1 MSVGGLS
8 GPVNASR
15 NPRAIILD
23 LDDTILDS
31 GDPDVS
37 WRRICTEFAGNFD
50 GVTPERFFDALIE
63 ARDGFWN
70 DDRRAREGRLDLVAA
85 RRTIFGRALAA
96 LGVAT
101 DEPALI
107 DALAKRYTVL
117 RDEAVTPFRG
127 ALAALE
133 RLRGIGIKLAL
144 LTNGS
149 TEKQWGKIRQFGLAG
164 FFDHIQVEGDLG
176 FGKPDGR
183 AFRYA
188 LAALDVPAEEAWMVG
203 DNLLA
208 DIEGAQRSGIFAV
221 WIDAHG
227 SGPDTRHGIVPDGIV
242 GSLGEL
248 LETLRGRDQ

>member
-1 MSVGGLS
+1 MRVGDVSGSV
-8 GPVNASR
+8 
-15 NPRAIILD
+15 NPPQIPKAIILD

-50 GVTPERFFDALIE
+50 GVPPERFFDALIE

-70 DDRRAREGRLDLVAA
+70 NDRRAREGRLDLLAA
-85 RRTIFGRALAA
+85 RRTIFGLALSAM
-96 LGVAT
+96 GVERP
-101 DEPALI
+101 EPALI
-107 DALAKRYTVL
+107 DAMARRYTVL

-127 ALAALE
+127 ALGALE
-133 RLRGIGIKLAL
+133 RLGGSGIKLAL

-149 TEKQWGKIRQFGLAG
+149 AEKQWGKIRQFGLAG

-176 FGKPDGR
+176 FGKPDAR

-188 LAALDVPAEEAWMVG
+188 LAALDVGAEEAWMVG

-208 DIEGAQRSGIFAV
+208 DIEGAQGAGIFAV

-227 SGPDTRHGIVPDGIV
+227 SGLDPRPGVAPDGVV
-242 GSLGEL
+242 GSLDDL
-248 LETLRGRDQ
+248 LETLRRRDQ

>member
-1 MSVGGLS
+1 MRVFQ
-8 GPVNASR
+8 PAEQ
-15 NPRAIILD
+15 PKAIILD

-31 GDPDVS
+31 GNPDVS
-37 WRRICTEFAGNFD
+37 WRRICTEFAANFD

-63 ARDGFWN
+63 ARDGFWDN
-70 DDRRAREGRLDLVAA
+70 DRQAREGRLDLLAA
-85 RRTIFGRALAA
+85 RRTIFARALSA
-96 LGVAT
+96 LGVVHP
-101 DEPALI
+101 EPALI
-107 DALAKRYTVL
+107 DAMARRYTVL

-127 ALAALE
+127 AMAVLE
-133 RLRGIGIKLAL
+133 RLRGSGTKLAL

-176 FGKPDGR
+176 FGKPDAR

-188 LAALDVPAEEAWMVG
+188 LAALDVRPDEAWMVG

-208 DIEGAQRSGIFAV
+208 DIEGAQRVGIFAV

-227 SGPDTRHGIVPDGIV
+227 SGLDTRDGVTPDRV
-242 GSLGEL
+242 VNSLDEL
-248 LETLRGRDQ
+248 LILRSP